1 LAQIIWQQ
9 PYEKTWTVHSPFPLP
24 GGHDVNFTVSGSV
37 GVSKDGD
44 MYYLFANVNGNSQQW
59 PLTSGDFDIPIS
71 IFDLKISIK
80 DLVVGPDISFNL
92 LLSVCISTSVAG
104 INLGECVQLHSWPV
118 RIHQLSED
126 EVLKSN
132 TFGGETT
139 GKFYSYQV
147 V

>member
-1 LAQIIWQQ
+1 MAQIIWQQ

-24 GGHDVNFTVSGSV
+24 GGHDVNFTIRGRV
-37 GVSKDGD
+37 GISKDGD
-44 MYYLFANVNGNSQQW
+44 TYYLFAEVNGTSQQW

-80 DLVVGPDISFNL
+80 DLVIEPDISFTL
-92 LLSVCISTSVAG
+92 ALSACINTSVAG

-118 RIHQLSED
+118 VIHQLSED

-132 TFGGETT
+132 TFGGKAVGT
-139 GKFYSYQV
+139 FYSYEV
-147 V
+147 L